1 MTDERKTTD
10 QEAGEAFSGPA
21 FGTAPEDIHLLD
33 DVRAWLARFVFPMRE
48 SDIDVL
54 TLWAVHTHVCQETYT
69 SPRLLIDSPM
79 PGSGKTTTLE
89 HLQRLCLKPVQMASV
104 SSPALLTRMLK
115 DGPRTLLIDE
125 ADRSLDP
132 KKDGV
137 GDLIAVLNSGYK
149 RGATRPVLV
158 PVKGGGWEAEE
169 MPTFAPVAMAGNNPA
184 LPDDTRAR
192 CIRVLLLPDNQ
203 GHCDESDWEIIEDDA
218 CRLGSRLAN
227 WAEHHRDQIRNSR
240 PDLPEGVTGRARERW
255 LPLKRVA
262 VAAGGRWPQIAD
274 NLAIYDREQMKA
286 DLEDGL
292 VRERPAMLLLRD
304 LARYWPEDTAHW
316 PSQAIRDTLIREN
329 PDMWSRDSP
338 FGRDITT
345 KRLGKM
351 LAQGY
356 GVHSRQLRRGGPR
369 GYVRREL
376 EPVWQ
381 RMGMTPSASD
391 ESDAPDES
399 DAQTQAP
406 ASHASLASHAS
417 DTGGPP
423 TKAMQAPASH
433 VTPTTGSA
441 SHPAEGVT
449 PVTPVT
455 PEPTPPRTVTP
466 VTHVT
471 PPTEAKREPTTPPL
485 SEFMA
490 ELRGESR

>member
-1 MTDERKTTD
+1 M
-10 QEAGEAFSGPA
+10 
-21 FGTAPEDIHLLD
+21 LD

-218 CRLGSRLAN
+218 RRLGSRLAD

-262 VAAGGRWPQIAD
+262 VAAGGRWPQTAD
-274 NLAIYDREQMKA
+274 NLAVYDREQMKA
-286 DLEDGL
+286 DLADGL

-304 LARYWPEDTAHW
+304 LARYWPESTAHW

-376 EPVWQ
+376 EPVWH

-399 DAQTQAP
+399 DAQTPDP
-406 ASHASLASHAS
+406 ASHAPRASHAS

-423 TKAMQAPASH
+423 TKAMQGPASH

-455 PEPTPPRTVTP
+455 PLHVTDIASGHSIPTRPRAAPTPSRQLDPDWLLFPGSTTCKDCGNDLL
-466 VTHVT
+466 
-471 PPTEAKREPTTPPL
+471 TETGALGRCIDHHLTKPGQ
-485 SEFMA
+485 A
-490 ELRGESR
+490 A